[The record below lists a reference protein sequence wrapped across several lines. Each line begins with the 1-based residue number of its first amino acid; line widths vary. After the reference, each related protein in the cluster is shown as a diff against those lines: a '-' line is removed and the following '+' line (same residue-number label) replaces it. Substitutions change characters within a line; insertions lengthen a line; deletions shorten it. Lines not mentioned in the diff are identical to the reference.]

1 MNSFQFISYIPARQD
16 HLSHSLILSAF
27 TGVMAAF
34 AFGTGEVL
42 SASFDIIRAELWR
55 MTGFFV
61 SAGMFALLA
70 LEPWLSAVV
79 PEPAFFRKLTMAIAA
94 SFFRDVRDA
103 DIARSIDILLVIM
116 TAFAYFCTRTLRS
129 RRIRAGQ

>member
-16 HLSHSLILSAF
+16 HLSHSLVLSAF
-27 TGVMAAF
+27 IGLIAAF

-42 SASFDIIRAELWR
+42 SASLDIIRAELWR

-70 LEPWLSAVV
+70 LEPWLSAAV
-79 PEPAFFRKLTMAIAA
+79 PEPEFFRKLIMAVAA
-94 SFFRDVRDA
+94 SFFRGVRDA
-103 DIARSIDILLVIM
+103 DIARSIDILLVVM
-116 TAFAYFCTRTLRS
+116 TAFAYFCTRGLRS
-129 RRIRAGQ
+129 RRIRNY